1 MDIKRKTIPDMEYMH
16 VVAYAKR
23 EGVSFEDTLLI
34 ALRAMQKLMPRT
46 LAAPADLSI
55 YASSQDK
62 PPGPW
67 EAVGTA
73 GSTPY
78 AVHQQVDSVLE
89 HDYAPLLNDDLRDIS
104 KILVQ
109 SRFRVRGWGYYAYE
123 WSVSIDDSH
132 PNEPER
138 HIAVHVMMNAK
149 NLLHEVAE
157 DECLASTP
165 DALMRILADVSDCI
179 NAYGGFI
186 DCTHFTEDASGTC
199 YRFSPIADNMSTV
212 PVFLEF
218 ERWSALG
225 KNRKD
230 RVRSVH
236 WANLLTWPVLERLGG
251 KDQFV
256 QEFNDLIQSYSD
268 NAWYFRECG
277 QGLIVRLGP
286 SPFGRMIGG
295 RDLTAQW
302 WETGPWLYKKLA
314 NAQLLV

>member
-1 MDIKRKTIPDMEYMH
+1 MDIKRRNIPDLEYVH

-23 EGVSFEDTLLI
+23 ESVSFYDTLLTV
-34 ALRAMQKLMPRT
+34 LRAMQRLMPRT
-46 LAAPADLSI
+46 VAAQADLSI
-55 YASSQDK
+55 YASSRDM
-62 PPGPW
+62 PPSPW
-67 EAVGTA
+67 EAVGKV
-73 GSTPY
+73 GSTSY

-89 HDYAPLLNDDLRDIS
+89 HDYASLLNDEERDIS

-109 SRFRVRGWGYYAYE
+109 SRFHVRGWSYYAYE
-123 WSVSIDDSH
+123 WSLSIDDSH

-138 HIAVHVMMNAK
+138 HIAVHVMMNAR
-149 NLLHEVAE
+149 NLLHEVTE

-165 DALMRILADVSDCI
+165 DALMRMLADLSECVK
-179 NAYGGFI
+179 AYGGFV

-225 KNRKD
+225 GNRKD
-230 RVRSVH
+230 RVRSIH

-251 KDQFV
+251 KDKFV
-256 QEFNDLIQSYSD
+256 REFNELINGYSD
-268 NAWYFRECG
+268 NKWYLRVCT

-286 SPFGRMIGG
+286 TAFGRMIYG
-295 RDLTAQW
+295 RGLTAHW
-302 WETGPWLYKKLA
+302 WEAGPWLYKRLA
-314 NAQLLV
+314 DAHLLV